1 MTQEQRKEIE
11 RTTREI
17 ERTGAPVSL
26 VVAHYFTIG
35 DRAAQTITA
44 ERIGKEYDK
53 QKEEE
58 HKAEAR
64 GMVCLMSA
72 EFVGALL
79 TGCQILASVDNYT
92 RAQIVKKYL

>member
-11 RTTREI
+11 RTAREI

-44 ERIGKEYDK
+44 ERIGKE
-53 QKEEE
+53 
-58 HKAEAR
+58 
-64 GMVCLMSA
+64 
-72 EFVGALL
+72 
-79 TGCQILASVDNYT
+79 
-92 RAQIVKKYL
+92 KYL